1 MIRDEVERI
10 EADRRARALNIAAA
24 PVVAA
29 AAIAWFAVWRRWGK
43 EPTRSAD
50 IGDYWREVPEESPAV
65 VAAIDDWGVISP
77 SAFASTV
84 IDLAQRGWLT
94 VTEEPGGHRFTRT
107 QQTTDELRC
116 ATTSRR
122 CSGGCSPVE
131 GGHTQDELVDEAKDD
146 RTASATWMQSFKA
159 QVRADYDAQQGTR
172 SAPAAAV
179 ARSMS

>member
-10 EADRRARALNIAAA
+10 EADRRAQALNATA
-24 PVVAA
+24 PVVAAA

-50 IGDYWREVPEESPAV
+50 IGDYWREIPEESPAV

-94 VTEEPGGHRFTRT
+94 VTEETGRAPVHPDNRQPMSSVAR
-107 QQTTDELRC
+107 LRVTG
-116 ATTSRR
+116 A
-122 CSGGCSPVE
+122 
-131 GGHTQDELVDEAKDD
+131 L
-146 RTASATWMQSFKA
+146 
-159 QVRADYDAQQGTR
+159 
-172 SAPAAAV
+172 AAV
-179 ARSMS
+179 RRWKGGQ